1 MSNKTKRTA
10 LKFSALAALTALSAV
25 VLSGCTG
32 LTGTGAEGAE
42 GGGSSLTAFLPLIVI
57 IAVFYFIMI
66 RPQQKK
72 TKQVNEMR
80 SNVKPGDYVTTIG
93 GFRGR
98 VVRVKDELITIQVG
112 SDKTKLDIMKWG
124 ISKIE
129 ESAPVTERKSAK
141 SAQEREEELEEQ
153 QKKPKKLAKPVKK
166 EEPKDEPADEPEDDE
181 PEDNEE

>member
-1 MSNKTKRTA
+1 MA
-10 LKFSALAALTALSAV
+10 
-25 VLSGCTG
+25 G
-32 LTGTGAEGAE
+32 GTGAE
-42 GGGSSLTAFLPLIVI
+42 GGGSSLTSFLPLIVI

-80 SNVKPGDYVTTIG
+80 NNVKPGDYVTTIG

-129 ESAPVTERKSAK
+129 ESAPVAERKTKSVKSAK
-141 SAQEREEELEEQ
+141 EREEELEEQ
-153 QKKPKKLAKPVKK
+153 QKKPKKLVKPVKP
-166 EEPKDEPADEPEDDE
+166 EEPEEEPESE
-181 PEDNEE
+181 PESIDLDGEEPDEEE

>member
-10 LKFSALAALTALSAV
+10 LRFSALAALAALSAV
-25 VLSGCTG
+25 LLSGCAPVDGGEGTSGG
-32 LTGTGAEGAE
+32 LM
-42 GGGSSLTAFLPLIVI
+42 SFLPLIVI

-80 SNVKPGDYVTTIG
+80 NNVKPGDYVTTIG

-98 VVRVKDELITIQVG
+98 VVKVKDDLVTIQVG

-129 ESAPVTERKSAK
+129 ESAPVAERKSTKTVK
-141 SAQEREEELEEQ
+141 SAQAREEELEEQ
-153 QKKPKKLAKPVKK
+153 QKKPKKLVKPVKK
-166 EEPKDEPADEPEDDE
+166 EEPEEEPEELDVEDDE
-181 PEDNEE
+181 DLGDED